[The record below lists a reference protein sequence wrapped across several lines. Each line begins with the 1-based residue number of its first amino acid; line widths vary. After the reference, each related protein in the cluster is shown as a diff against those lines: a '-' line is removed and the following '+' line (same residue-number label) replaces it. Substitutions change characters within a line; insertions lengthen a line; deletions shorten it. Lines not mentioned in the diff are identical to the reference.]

1 MPQYRPI
8 DMAQAYER
16 FKSLHLHHE
25 AGYLDAVYQDRQ
37 PLVVTRRN
45 NEHVVMIS
53 IDEYHSLAETEYL
66 LSEEANARHL
76 RDSLRAARNGGAQP
90 RELSED

>member
-1 MPQYRPI
+1 MRVVNYSDLR
-8 DMAQAYER
+8 
-16 FKSLHLHHE
+16 KNLK
-25 AGYLDAVYQDRQ
+25 GYLDAVYQDRQ

-53 IDEYHSLAETEYL
+53 LDEYQSLAETEYL

-76 RDSLRAARNGGAQP
+76 RDSLRAARSDGARR

>member
-1 MPQYRPI
+1 MTYGRA
-8 DMAQAYER
+8 DMRVVNYSDLR
-16 FKSLHLHHE
+16 KNLK
-25 AGYLDAVYQDRQ
+25 GYLDAVYQDRQ

-53 IDEYHSLAETEYL
+53 LDEYHSLAETEYL

-76 RDSLRAARNGGAQP
+76 RASLQAARSDGARR

>member
-1 MPQYRPI
+1 
-8 DMAQAYER
+8 MAYVSPGMR
-16 FKSLHLHHE
+16 VVNYSDLRKNLK
-25 AGYLDAVYQDRQ
+25 GYLDAVYQDRQ
-37 PLVVTRRN
+37 PLIVTRRN

-66 LSEEANARHL
+66 LSEEANAQHL
-76 RDSLRAARNGGAQP
+76 RDSLRAARSGGARR

>member
-16 FKSLHLHHE
+16 FRSLHLHHE
-25 AGYLDAVYQDRQ
+25 AVTEQDLIR
-37 PLVVTRRN
+37 PVLELIVRK
-45 NEHVVMIS
+45 
-53 IDEYHSLAETEYL
+53 
-66 LSEEANARHL
+66 ANARHL

>member
-1 MPQYRPI
+1 M
-8 DMAQAYER
+8 
-16 FKSLHLHHE
+16 
-25 AGYLDAVYQDRQ
+25 YQDRQ

-76 RDSLRAARNGGAQP
+76 RDSLRAARGGGAVRRQ
-90 RELSED
+90 LTED

>member
-1 MPQYRPI
+1 
-8 DMAQAYER
+8 MAYGSAGIRVVNYSDLR
-16 FKSLHLHHE
+16 KNLK
-25 AGYLDAVYQDRQ
+25 GYLDAVYQDRQ